1 MRLLRKSEV
10 LEMVGVSYPTIWR
23 WVRDGKFPAP
33 RTIGA
38 TTAKDGV
45 VRWVESEVRAWI
57 EDLPK
62 REYPPANAQ
71 LIPSAKLDEM
81 QSNTKRYINPDK

>member
-1 MRLLRKSEV
+1 MRLLRKAEV

-38 TTAKDGV
+38 TGAKDGA
-45 VRWVESEVRAWI
+45 VRWVEAEVCAWI
-57 EDLPK
+57 EGLPK
-62 REYPPANAQ
+62 REYAGRGNVDA
-71 LIPSAKLDEM
+71 
-81 QSNTKRYINPDK
+81 